1 MHALAPVPI
10 ARVLLARLLPVLLG
24 LLGLMPAAASPTRE
38 VVAVN
43 VSAMQ
48 FRGGDFSGRVAA
60 ALARHGL
67 PAHRLELEL
76 TESVLIG
83 HEDEALR
90 WLAELRAMGVRLA
103 IDDFGTGYSS
113 LSYLH
118 RFPVHRLKIDR
129 WLDAQTD
136 RSQLA
141 DARA

>member
-1 MHALAPVPI
+1 MGARRGLPAGRGLAGAGGRGQCLGDAVPW
-10 ARVLLARLLPVLLG
+10 RRL
-24 LLGLMPAAASPTRE
+24 
-38 VVAVN
+38 
-43 VSAMQ
+43 
-48 FRGGDFSGRVAA
+48 FR
-60 ALARHGL
+60 ARHGL
-67 PAHRLELEL
+67 PAHRLEL